1 LLLIDLKNN
10 FLVFSFFIM
19 IDSHCHLDFED
30 YDSDRDNI
38 VKTAIDVGV
47 FKIINPCSHYF
58 SNFKVV
64 ELSNKYDGYYFSVG
78 LHPEEVNK
86 KNFGAPDD
94 VDPVNEIEKIISNKK
109 CVAIG
114 EIGLDY
120 HYINSDM
127 GSCLNSIN
135 IEDVIK
141 LQKKLFISQL
151 ELAKKYN
158 KPVIIHNRE
167 SVDDIYSILKDY
179 KLNGVIHCFSENLD
193 WANKFIELGYY
204 ISFNGIITFK
214 NCGNDLIE
222 VVKNIPLE
230 RILIETDAPFLT
242 PVPFRGKLNKPE
254 YVRFVAE
261 KIAELKNISVEEVI
275 EITDNNCS
283 ELFGI

>member
-1 LLLIDLKNN
+1 
-10 FLVFSFFIM
+10 M

-38 VKTAIDVGV
+38 VKTAIDAGV

-58 SNFKVV
+58 SNFKVI

-86 KNFGAPDD
+86 KNFGAPDN
-94 VDPVNEIEKIISNKK
+94 VNPIDEIEKIISNKK

-120 HYINSDM
+120 HYMEEKPKTKNQ
-127 GSCLNSIN
+127 
-135 IEDVIK
+135 K
-141 LQKKLFISQL
+141 LKQKKLFISQL
-151 ELAKKYN
+151 ELAKRYN

-167 SVDDIYSILKDY
+167 SVDDLYSILKDY
-179 KLNGVIHCFSENLD
+179 KLKGVIHCFSENLD
-193 WANKFIELGYY
+193 WANKFIELDYY

-261 KIAELKNISVEEVI
+261 RIAELRNISVEEVVK
-275 EITDNNCS
+275 ITDNNCNK
-283 ELFGI
+283 LFNI